1 MNYYEKS
8 AVKYYMSK
16 KKSIILVAIML
27 AVCIAV
33 PIMATFRSNKGT
45 DGEEKCQM
53 TYLTVWQIDGFEGG
67 KGSRAQYL
75 TNIGERCFK
84 DENIYVRVTALS
96 AEMARENMKQGL
108 MPDMISYPAGFY
120 GLENYMGNADF
131 VQTTWCN
138 GSYCMLTLD
147 ENADF
152 SDATA
157 ENTVVNEGKDNLT
170 AVTVAL
176 SGLNGAKF
184 EQPTNAYLNLINGKY
199 KYLLGTQRDIF
210 RLKTRGVT
218 YKVKPITIFNDL
230 YQCVAIMVK
239 NAEKASKCSRYIN
252 FLQQKGDVSALGL
265 FGASAVDRADGL
277 EEFDLLN
284 FESKINTMCSEAYI
298 NELKEHAK
306 SNEIN
311 KIKNLLK

>member
-1 MNYYEKS
+1 MT
-8 AVKYYMSK
+8 K

-33 PIMATFRSNKGT
+33 PIMATFRNNKGT
-45 DGEEKCQM
+45 GGEEKGQM

-84 DENIYVRVTALS
+84 DENIYIRVTALS
-96 AEMARENMKQGL
+96 ADMARENMKQGL
-108 MPDMISYPAGFY
+108 IPDMISYPAGFY
-120 GLENYMGNADF
+120 GLENYIGNADF
-131 VQTTWCN
+131 VQTIWCN
-138 GSYCMLTLD
+138 GSYCLLTLD

-170 AVTVAL
+170 VVTVAL
-176 SGLNGAKF
+176 SGLTGAKF

-218 YKVKPITIFNDL
+218 YKVKPILVFNDL
-230 YQCVAIMVK
+230 YQCVAIMAK
-239 NAEKASKCSRYIN
+239 NVDKASKCSRYIE
-252 FLQQKGDVSALGL
+252 FLQQKGNVSALGL
-265 FGASAVDRADGL
+265 FGTAAVDRADGL

-284 FESKINTMCSEAYI
+284 FESKITTMCSETYI
-298 NELKEHAK
+298 NELKAHAK